1 MILSRYVLLSYTSYD
16 FYNAYSEC
24 LLRRKK
30 LISLLHTHIHVKTNV
45 MITTNERRLGTFKQI
60 IALFGYWGSFDKK
73 SSLTSL
79 FSARFRMLAVCY
91 GSLMLADVCVL
102 YAGSI
107 QGVFESLNGN

>member
-1 MILSRYVLLSYTSYD
+1 MILSRYVLLSCTSYD

-24 LLRRKK
+24 LLRGKK
-30 LISLLHTHIHVKTNV
+30 LISLLHTRIHVNTNL

-60 IALFGYWGSFDKK
+60 IALVCYWGSLDKK

-79 FSARFRMLAVCY
+79 FPARFKMLAVCC
-91 GSLMLADVCVL
+91 GSLMLADMCVL

-107 QGVFESLNGN
+107 QGVFESLNGI